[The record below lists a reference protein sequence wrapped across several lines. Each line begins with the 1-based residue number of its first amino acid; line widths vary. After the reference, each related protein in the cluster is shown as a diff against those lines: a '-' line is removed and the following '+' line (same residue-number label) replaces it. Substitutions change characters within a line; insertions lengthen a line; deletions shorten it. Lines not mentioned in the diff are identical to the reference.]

1 MGEIVKELKFIKN
14 KTEKLSS
21 SIPSH
26 LISRLVI
33 TDMDGFRPGS
43 PLLLIQM

>member
-1 MGEIVKELKFIKN
+1 MGEIIKELKFIKN

-33 TDMDGFRPGS
+33 TDMGGFHPGP
-43 PLLLIQM
+43 PLLLIQL